1 MPAGKVT
8 LRVRNTGRL
17 LHNVPFA
24 DQAID
29 RDIAPGDSATITV
42 TMRKESLRF
51 VCKNHSA
58 AGMVGALVPAYPE
71 GLRRE
76 PALLRRDNGIA
87 FDLPGMDSP
96 RLVSPVSGRTAR
108 PRRKESSLLKIGSR
122 PVSRAFEEVLA
133 ENLDAPFRTA
143 LRFCDGHEA
152 DAEDLLQDATLV
164 EYTIRGHPL
173 SYYVFAVQQAQTQ
186 TDEDVRVVS
195 RDGYR
200 VAVWEE
206 PGVGHAS
213 VADISSSQIL
223 VLARYCIRQRLARS
237 GVPAPIAG

>member
-76 PALLRRDNGIA
+76 PALLPGEIMASPLISREWIRHDWC
-87 FDLPGMDSP
+87 LPYQEGQLDHVGRSP
-96 RLVSPVSGRTAR
+96 R
-108 PRRKESSLLKIGSR
+108 
-122 PVSRAFEEVLA
+122 
-133 ENLDAPFRTA
+133 
-143 LRFCDGHEA
+143 C
-152 DAEDLLQDATLV
+152 
-164 EYTIRGHPL
+164 
-173 SYYVFAVQQAQTQ
+173 
-186 TDEDVRVVS
+186 
-195 RDGYR
+195 
-200 VAVWEE
+200 
-206 PGVGHAS
+206 
-213 VADISSSQIL
+213 
-223 VLARYCIRQRLARS
+223 
-237 GVPAPIAG
+237 